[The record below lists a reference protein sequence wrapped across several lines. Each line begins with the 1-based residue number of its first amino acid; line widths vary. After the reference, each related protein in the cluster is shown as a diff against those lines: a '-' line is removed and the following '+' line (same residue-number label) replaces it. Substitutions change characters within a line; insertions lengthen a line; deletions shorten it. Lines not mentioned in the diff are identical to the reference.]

1 MESRIKQLDYDFE
14 MMLFRAKSALDEH
27 YHENRIIPV
36 HWMQKLKMQARS
48 FEEARLRNDFLF
60 YLMSALEN
68 ASLDSPFDQMP
79 PDVPLLE
86 MKELLPI
93 GTRLDVE
100 EDAQEKIQGADLF
113 RKSPDKGA
121 FLLKQPVPKSGI
133 FCYLAIVAKPDQ

>member
-1 MESRIKQLDYDFE
+1 
-14 MMLFRAKSALDEH
+14 
-27 YHENRIIPV
+27 
-36 HWMQKLKMQARS
+36 MQKLKQQART

-60 YLMSALEN
+60 YLMTALEH
-68 ASLDSPFDQMP
+68 ASLDSPFDELP

-86 MKELLPI
+86 MKQLLPV

-100 EDAQEKIQGADLF
+100 PDPKEKIQGADLF

-133 FCYLAIVAKPDQ
+133 FCYLAIVNKPDQ